1 MNSLEAGSYAF
12 GPGDGQLL
20 VKVFREGVAA
30 RMGHDLAFEVRDWS
44 AKAFF
49 DPSDLG
55 SSSLEATASVASFSI
70 VEAIGGAKALT
81 RGDRADI
88 KRNIEEKILD
98 ARRFPNVSLR
108 TTAAAPNGT
117 GMRVSADLTIGGATR
132 PVDIVLTL
140 TDGRARGVM
149 TVVQSRWGIKP
160 FSAFMGALKVRDAVD
175 VILDVPLPSA
185 DWAAVDA

>member
-1 MNSLEAGSYAF
+1 MNALEAGSYAF
-12 GPGDGQLL
+12 GPSDGQLL

-55 SSSLEATASVASFSI
+55 SSNLEATASVTSLSI

-98 ARRFPNVSLR
+98 AHRFPNISLR
-108 TTAAAPNGT
+108 TTGTAPNGT

-132 PVDIVLTL
+132 PVDIVLSL
-140 TDGRARGVM
+140 TNGRARGVM

-160 FSAFMGALKVRDAVD
+160 FSAFMGALKVRDAVE

-185 DWAAVDA
+185 EWAAVNA